1 MERAIWRGDQILRFL
16 KRYRITILI
25 LTVVVMFP
33 LYLVWVGVQLNTAR
47 PLVNGY
53 RYWRM
58 PSSGVIIRLH
68 EASVERIKKIG
79 ERGYE
84 ELPTVG
90 PDVDGYHVYKKII
103 VGHVAKEVYPNEWGE
118 YGPPRK
124 QRPVGYFI
132 IDVRND
138 MVYAGLTKQ
147 QWLDKLREFGV
158 TSEPK
163 LFKPSVFDKLLRR
176 NRPSDVP

>member
-1 MERAIWRGDQILRFL
+1 MFL
-16 KRYRITILI
+16 
-25 LTVVVMFP
+25 
-33 LYLVWVGVQLNTAR
+33 LYFVWVAVQMQACT
-47 PLVNGY
+47 PLVDGY
-53 RYWRM
+53 CYFHM
-58 PSSGVIIRLH
+58 PSGVSIRLH
-68 EASVERIKKIG
+68 TASVERIKKIG
-79 ERGYE
+79 ERGYR
-84 ELPTVG
+84 ELPKVG

-103 VGHVAKEVYPNEWGE
+103 VGHVVKEVYPYEWGDE
-118 YGPPRK
+118 YGPPRE

-138 MVYAGLTKQ
+138 IVYAGLTKQ
-147 QWLDKLREFGV
+147 QWLDKLRKFGV

>member
-1 MERAIWRGDQILRFL
+1 LRFL

-25 LTVVVMFP
+25 LTVAVIFL
-33 LYLVWVGVQLNTAR
+33 LYFVWIAVQMNSAR

-58 PSSGVIIRLH
+58 PSSGVIIRLT

-79 ERGYE
+79 ERGYR

-90 PDVDGYHVYKKII
+90 PDVDGYRVYKNTI
-103 VGHVAKEVYPNEWGE
+103 VGHVVKEVYPFEWGDQ
-118 YGPPRK
+118 YGPPRE
-124 QRPVGYFI
+124 QRPAGYFI

-138 MVYAGLTKQ
+138 IVYAGLTKQ